1 MAVWLPNALRGI
13 AAVFGQQFRV
23 RTGETTVPTVLVV
36 DDSLADRRLV
46 CEYLRKRGGWSVCDA
61 ANGQEALARIEQV
74 GPDVVLTDLHMPT
87 MDGLQLVAEM
97 RRHYP
102 HVPVIITTA
111 YGSESAACE
120 ALERGAASYVP
131 KAKLADRLLETMEN
145 VLALARAD
153 RMHARLIQCLE
164 STEFR
169 FFLENDPNLID
180 PLVDLVQQMVQ
191 GVELTD
197 FAGRLRIGVALKE
210 ALLNAVFHGNLEI
223 SPEEMREVRERLL
236 EEHELS
242 LVEQRW
248 SQAPYRDRRVFVH
261 VVVSRN
267 EARFLVRDEGR
278 GFNPQGIPLPT
289 ELGALEAERGRGL
302 ALMRS
307 FMDEVLFNEAGNEV
321 TMIKR
326 KETPGDDG
334 AQQSHGE

>member
-1 MAVWLPNALRGI
+1 M
-13 AAVFGQQFRV
+13 
-23 RTGETTVPTVLVV
+23 PTVLVV
-36 DDSLADRRLV
+36 DDSLTDRRLV
-46 CEYLRKRGGWSVCDA
+46 CEYLRKRGGWNVCDA
-61 ANGQEALARIEQV
+61 ANGEEALARIEET
-74 GPDVVLTDLHMPT
+74 GPDVVLTDLHMPA

-102 HVPVIITTA
+102 GIPVIITTA

-131 KAKLADRLLETMEN
+131 KTKLADRLLETMEN

-153 RMHARLIQCLE
+153 RMHARLIQCLDR
-164 STEFR
+164 TEFR

-223 SPEEMREVRERLL
+223 SPEQMRDVRERLL
-236 EEHELS
+236 EDHELS
-242 LVEQRW
+242 LVEQRRE
-248 SQAPYRDRRVFVH
+248 QAPYRDRRVCVH
-261 VVVSRN
+261 VVVSRE
-267 EARFLVRDEGR
+267 EARFVVRDEGP
-278 GFNPQGIPLPT
+278 GFDPESVPMPS

-307 FMDEVLFNEAGNEV
+307 FMDEVRFNQTGNEV

-326 KETPGDDG
+326 KERPDSEESP
-334 AQQSHGE
+334 QSQGKNS